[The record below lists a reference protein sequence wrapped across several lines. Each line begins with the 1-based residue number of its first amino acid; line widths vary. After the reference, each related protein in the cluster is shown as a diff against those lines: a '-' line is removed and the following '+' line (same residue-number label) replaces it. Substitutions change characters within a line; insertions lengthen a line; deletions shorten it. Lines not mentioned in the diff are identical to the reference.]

1 MLLNNLRI
9 SINSI
14 IFFQRARQLKTKRD
28 EATDAYKAGRFQEAF
43 DLYSTALSIDPSNK
57 TILAKLY
64 CSRATV
70 LAKVSSSYLV
80 PPYFTANNRGFK
92 RVIISNLH
100 CSVKQFR
107 FVKDKKSHILF
118 YTYICTTILSF
129 ECLHLGLPK
138 SQFEF

>member
-1 MLLNNLRI
+1 MLLTNLNLNHF
-9 SINSI
+9 NSI

-70 LAKVSSSYLV
+70 LAKVS
-80 PPYFTANNRGFK
+80 
-92 RVIISNLH
+92 
-100 CSVKQFR
+100 
-107 FVKDKKSHILF
+107 FVN
-118 YTYICTTILSF
+118 TM
-129 ECLHLGLPK
+129 
-138 SQFEF
+138 